1 MHMDLSVIIIN
12 WNSAEY
18 LRACLASLYREV
30 RGVSFEVIVID
41 NASYDGCE
49 KILREEFPDVIF
61 IQSAENLGFS
71 RANNAAYLRSTG
83 EYLLFLNPDTEIIGD
98 AIQKMVACLSEYS
111 AAGAVGAR
119 LLNTDGTLQE
129 SCIQS
134 FPTILNQVLDSNLLR
149 RWFPA
154 WNIWG
159 TRPFLVR
166 SSEPARVNAISGA
179 CFLTRRKVFEK
190 AGKFNEGYFMYSDDL
205 DLSFKITR
213 AGYAVLYMDSCQVTH
228 HGGKSTAKQEDHFS
242 DLMQRES
249 LAQFFRQAH
258 GALYAWTY
266 RAAMAATASLRMATV
281 VCLAPFGGIGLD
293 GKAPGFVSEK
303 WSRIFRWALG
313 SRTWTTAART
323 RARTQV

>member
-1 MHMDLSVIIIN
+1 MDLSVIIIN

-18 LRACLASLYREV
+18 LSACLGSLYRET
-30 RGVSFEVIVID
+30 RGISFEVIVID

-49 KILREEFPDVIF
+49 KILREEFPGVLF

-71 RANNAAYLRSTG
+71 KANNVAYARSQG
-83 EYLLFLNPDTEIIGD
+83 EYILFLNPDTEIIGD
-98 AIQKMVACLSEYS
+98 AIDKMAACLRDNA

-134 FPTILNQVLDSNLLR
+134 FPTICNQVLDSNLLR

-159 TRPFLVR
+159 TRPFLAR
-166 SSEPARVNAISGA
+166 SNQPAPVDAISGA
-179 CFLTRRKVFEK
+179 CFMTRRSVFEK

-205 DLSFKITR
+205 DLSYKIAK
-213 AGYAVLYMDSCQVTH
+213 AGYAVLYMDDCQVTH

-249 LAQFFRQAH
+249 LLQFFRQAH
-258 GALYAWTY
+258 GRLYSWTY
-266 RAAMAATASLRMATV
+266 RACMAGTAFFRMALV
-281 VCLAPFGGIGLD
+281 VCLAPFGGIGLS
-293 GKAPGFVSEK
+293 GKAPRFVFEK

-313 SRTWTTAART
+313 SRAWTSAART
-323 RARTQV
+323 RV